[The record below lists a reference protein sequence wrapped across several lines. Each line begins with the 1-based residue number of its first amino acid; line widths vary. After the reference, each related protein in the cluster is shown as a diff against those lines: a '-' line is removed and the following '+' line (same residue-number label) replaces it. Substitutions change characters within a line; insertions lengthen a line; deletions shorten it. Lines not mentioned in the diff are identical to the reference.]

1 MKEKFAQLTT
11 IVFVIMVVF
20 IGGCQSGRA
29 DSVNMLLQ
37 PDSPTMVSFP
47 LLAAS
52 QIYAFTA
59 DAQQPIQISLVPI
72 THNLSYTAELRDDHG
87 TVMATV
93 SSSAI
98 QNAVLTVAPGE
109 QHYEVAIKSDNTN
122 IQGMLSM
129 QVARTTTTNT
139 DAVVRAASVQTPVI
153 VPFQSVVSTS
163 NDAYVPCS
171 ASSSTG
177 VSVNLRSGPG
187 MNYGIVGTLVYGTAL
202 TVSGQSQN
210 GWYQVVENGQYVWVS
225 ASVTTLA
232 GDCQNLP
239 DVTPPNLNTGTSKL
253 VIADNGWGSLNENI
267 NSTDANPNDLIV
279 VTDPLLST
287 NQHYEEFTLTLICSG
302 TGADNLRWG
311 AAEKPTLKCG
321 SSVVM
326 PMTGSYQQ
334 QVIAVTLPY
343 SSVSS
348 AVQYTLMAVRR
359 I

>member
-1 MKEKFAQLTT
+1 MKGKFAHLLTL
-11 IVFVIMVVF
+11 VLVIMVVLV
-20 IGGCQSGRA
+20 GGCQSARA

-37 PDSPTMVSFP
+37 ADTPTMVSFP

-59 DAQQPIQISLVPI
+59 DTQQPIQISLVPI
-72 THNLSYTAELRDDHG
+72 THNLSYTAELRDDRG

-93 SSSAI
+93 SSNAI
-98 QNAVLTVAPGE
+98 QNAVLTVAPGD
-109 QHYEVAIKSDNTN
+109 QHYQVAIKSDNTS

-129 QVARTTTTNT
+129 QVARTTTTST
-139 DAVVRAASVQTPVI
+139 DAVVRAASVQSPAI
-153 VPFQSVVSTS
+153 VPFQSIALTS
-163 NDAYVPCS
+163 NDPYVPCS

-187 MNYGIVGTLVYGTAL
+187 MDFGIVGTLVYGTAL

-239 DVTPPNLNTGTSKL
+239 DATPPNLNTGTSQL
-253 VIADNGWGSLNENI
+253 VIADNGWGSFNENI

-279 VTDPLLST
+279 VSDPTLT
-287 NQHYEEFTLTLICSG
+287 THQPYEEFTLTLICSG
-302 TGADNLRWG
+302 DGADMLRWG

-321 SSVVM
+321 SSVVL
-326 PMTGSYQQ
+326 PMTDSYRQ

-343 SSVSS
+343 SNVTST
-348 AVQYTLMAVRR
+348 VQYTLMAVRR

>member
-1 MKEKFAQLTT
+1 MKEKFAHLLAL
-11 IVFVIMVVF
+11 VLVIMVVLV
-20 IGGCQSGRA
+20 GGCQSGRA

-59 DAQQPIQISLVPI
+59 DTQQPIQISLVPI

-87 TVMATV
+87 SIMATV
-93 SSSAI
+93 SSNAI
-98 QNAVLTVAPGE
+98 QNAVLTVAPGD
-109 QHYEVAIKSDNTN
+109 QHYQVAIKSENTS

-129 QVARTTTTNT
+129 QVVRTTTTNT
-139 DAVVRAASVQTPVI
+139 DAVVKAASVQSPIV
-153 VPFQSVVSTS
+153 VPFQSIASTS

-187 MNYGIVGTLVYGTAL
+187 MDFGIVGALVYGTAL

-210 GWYQVVENGQYVWVS
+210 GWYQVVDNGQYVWVS
-225 ASVTTLA
+225 GSVTML
-232 GDCQNLP
+232 GGNCQNLP
-239 DVTPPNLNTGTSKL
+239 DMTPANLSTGTSQL
-253 VIADNGWGSLNENI
+253 VIADNGWGSLNENLI
-267 NSTDANPNDLIV
+267 STDANPNDLIV
-279 VTDPLLST
+279 VSDPTLNT

-302 TGADNLRWG
+302 DGAENLRWG

-321 SSVVM
+321 SSVVL

-348 AVQYTLMAVRR
+348 TVQYTLMAVRR

>member
-59 DAQQPIQISLVPI
+59 DTQQPIQISLVPI
-72 THNLSYTAELRDDHG
+72 THNLSYTAELRDDRG

-93 SSSAI
+93 SSNAI
-98 QNAVLTVAPGE
+98 QNAVLTVAPGD
-109 QHYEVAIKSDNTN
+109 QHYQVAIKSDNTN
-122 IQGMLSM
+122 VQGMLSM
-129 QVARTTTTNT
+129 QVARTPATST
-139 DAVVRAASVQTPVI
+139 DAVVRAASVQSPII
-153 VPFQSVVSTS
+153 VPFQAATVPST
-163 NDAYVPCS
+163 NAYVPCS

-187 MNYGIVGTLVYGTAL
+187 IDFGIVGTLVYGTAL

-210 GWYQVVENGQYVWVS
+210 GWYQVVDNGQYVWVS
-225 ASVTTLA
+225 GSVTTLA
-232 GDCQNLP
+232 GDCQSLP
-239 DVTPPNLNTGTSKL
+239 DMTPPNLNTGTSKL
-253 VIADNGWGSLNENI
+253 VIADNGWGSFNKNI
-267 NSTDANPNDLIV
+267 NSTDINPNHLIV
-279 VTDPLLST
+279 VTDPLLGA
-287 NQHYEEFTLTLICSG
+287 NQRYEEFTLTLICSG
-302 TGADNLRWG
+302 NGADNLRWG

-321 SSVVM
+321 SSVVL

-343 SSVSS
+343 SSISS
-348 AVQYTLMAVRR
+348 TVQYTLMAVRR

>member
-20 IGGCQSGRA
+20 IGGCQFGRA

-52 QIYAFTA
+52 QIYAFAA

-98 QNAVLTVAPGE
+98 QNAVLTVSPGD
-109 QHYEVAIKSDNTN
+109 QHYQVAIKSDNTN

-129 QVARTTTTNT
+129 QVIRTTTTNT

-253 VIADNGWGSLNENI
+253 VIADNGWGSLNESI

-302 TGADNLRWG
+302 DGADLLRWG

-321 SSVVM
+321 SSVVL